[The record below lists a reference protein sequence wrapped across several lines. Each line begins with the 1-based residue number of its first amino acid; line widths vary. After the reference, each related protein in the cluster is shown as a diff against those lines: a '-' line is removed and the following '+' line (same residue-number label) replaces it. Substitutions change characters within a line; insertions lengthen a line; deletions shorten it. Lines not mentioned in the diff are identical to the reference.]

1 MINMKK
7 VLWLDV
13 ETTGLDCRKH
23 GLREVGFIIEIDGVE
38 VDKGV
43 FRINPFTYTTKD
55 VEIDDYALEISKV
68 SIEDLE
74 SYDRV
79 SYCFKE
85 LMKKLVKYVNVNDKN
100 DCFVIA
106 GYNTA
111 FDIGFIKEWF
121 KEMGLLD
128 SYKDLFHYKS
138 LDVFSI
144 VFALIH
150 IGLNSAENDKLE
162 TMCNYFGIG
171 IEAHNALSD
180 IEATKKLYE
189 LICEKFI
196 LKA

>member
-1 MINMKK
+1 MKK

-43 FRINPFTYTTKD
+43 FKINPFTYTTKD
-55 VEIDDYALEISKV
+55 VAIDDYALEISKV

-144 VFALIH
+144 VFALRH

>member
-1 MINMKK
+1 MKK

-43 FRINPFTYTTKD
+43 FKINPFTYTTKD

-68 SIEDLE
+68 SIEDLK

-144 VFALIH
+144 VFALRLL
-150 IGLNSAENDKLE
+150 GLNSAENDKLE
-162 TMCNYFGIG
+162 TMCNYFGIE

>member
-1 MINMKK
+1 MKK

-13 ETTGLDCRKH
+13 ETTGLDCKKH

-43 FRINPFTYTTKD
+43 FKINPFTYTTRD

-74 SYDRV
+74 SYDSS

-106 GYNTA
+106 GYNAA
-111 FDIGFIKEWF
+111 FDIGFIREWF

-144 VFALIH
+144 VFALRH

>member
-1 MINMKK
+1 MKK

-43 FRINPFTYTTKD
+43 FKINPFTYTTKD

-68 SIEDLE
+68 SIEDLK

-144 VFALIH
+144 VFALRHLGI
-150 IGLNSAENDKLE
+150 NSAENDKLE

>member
-1 MINMKK
+1 MKK

-13 ETTGLDCRKH
+13 ETTGLDCGKH

-43 FRINPFTYTTKD
+43 FKINPFTYTTKD

-106 GYNTA
+106 GYNAA

-121 KEMGLLD
+121 KEMGLQD

-144 VFALIH
+144 VFALRH
-150 IGLNSAENDKLE
+150 LGLNSAENDKLE

>member
-1 MINMKK
+1 MKK

-43 FRINPFTYTTKD
+43 FKINPFTYTTKD
-55 VEIDDYALEISKV
+55 VVIDDYALEISKV
-68 SIEDLE
+68 SIEDLK
-74 SYDRV
+74 SYDSS

-144 VFALIH
+144 VFALRH

-162 TMCNYFGIG
+162 TMCNYFGIE

>member
-1 MINMKK
+1 MKK

-43 FRINPFTYTTKD
+43 FKINPFTYTTKD
-55 VEIDDYALEISKV
+55 VVIDDYALEISKV

-74 SYDRV
+74 SYDSS

-144 VFALIH
+144 VFALRH

-162 TMCNYFGIG
+162 TMCNYFDIE

>member
-1 MINMKK
+1 MKK

-43 FRINPFTYTTKD
+43 FYINPFTYTTRD
-55 VEIDDYALEISKV
+55 IEIDDYALEISKV
-68 SIEDLE
+68 TIDDLMG
-74 SYDRV
+74 YDRA
-79 SYCFKE
+79 SFCFKE
-85 LMKKLVKYVNVNDKN
+85 LMKKLTKYVNVNDKN

-106 GYNTA
+106 GYNPA

-128 SYKDLFHYKS
+128 SYKDLFHYKN

-144 VFALIH
+144 VFALRH
-150 IGLNSAENDKLE
+150 LGLNSAENDKLE
-162 TMCNYFGIG
+162 TMCNYFDIE

>member
-1 MINMKK
+1 MKK

-138 LDVFSI
+138 LDVFSL
-144 VFALIH
+144 VFALRHLGI
-150 IGLNSAENDKLE
+150 NSAENDKLE
-162 TMCNYFGIG
+162 TMCNYFGIE

>member
-1 MINMKK
+1 MKK

-43 FRINPFTYTTKD
+43 FKINPFTYTTKD

-74 SYDRV
+74 SYDSS

-121 KEMGLLD
+121 KEMGLQD

-144 VFALIH
+144 VFALRH

-162 TMCNYFGIG
+162 TMCNYFGIE

>member
-1 MINMKK
+1 MKK

-43 FRINPFTYTTKD
+43 FKINPFTYTTKD
-55 VEIDDYALEISKV
+55 VVIDDYALEISKV

-144 VFALIH
+144 VFALRH

-162 TMCNYFGIG
+162 TMCNYFNIE

>member
-1 MINMKK
+1 MKK

-43 FRINPFTYTTKD
+43 FKINPFTYTTKD
-55 VEIDDYALEISKV
+55 VVIDDYALEISKV

-121 KEMGLLD
+121 KEIGLLD

-144 VFALIH
+144 VFALRHLGI
-150 IGLNSAENDKLE
+150 NSAKNDKLE

>member
-1 MINMKK
+1 MKK

-43 FRINPFTYTTKD
+43 FKINPFTYTTRD

-106 GYNTA
+106 GYNAA

-144 VFALIH
+144 VFALRHLGI
-150 IGLNSAENDKLE
+150 NSAENDKLE
-162 TMCNYFGIG
+162 TMCNYFDIE

>member
-1 MINMKK
+1 MKK

-43 FRINPFTYTTKD
+43 FKINPFTYTTRD
-55 VEIDDYALEISKV
+55 VVIDDYALEISKV
-68 SIEDLE
+68 SIEDLK

-85 LMKKLVKYVNVNDKN
+85 LMNKLVKYVNVNDKN

-144 VFALIH
+144 VFALRH

-162 TMCNYFGIG
+162 TMCNYFDIQ

>member
-1 MINMKK
+1 MKK

-43 FRINPFTYTTKD
+43 FKINPFTYTTKD
-55 VEIDDYALEISKV
+55 VVIDDYALEISKV

-121 KEMGLLD
+121 KEMGLQD

-144 VFALIH
+144 VFALRHLGI
-150 IGLNSAENDKLE
+150 NSAENDKLE
-162 TMCNYFGIG
+162 TMCNYFDIQ

>member
-1 MINMKK
+1 MEK

-55 VEIDDYALEISKV
+55 VEIDGYALEISGV

-74 SYDRV
+74 SYDSS

-144 VFALIH
+144 VFALRH

>member
-1 MINMKK
+1 MKK

-13 ETTGLDCRKH
+13 ETTGLDCKKH

-43 FRINPFTYTTKD
+43 FKINPFTYTTRG

-74 SYDRV
+74 SYDSS

-144 VFALIH
+144 VFALRH

>member
-1 MINMKK
+1 MKK

-43 FRINPFTYTTKD
+43 FKINPFTYTTKD

-68 SIEDLE
+68 SIEDLK

-144 VFALIH
+144 VFALRH

>member
-1 MINMKK
+1 MKK

-43 FRINPFTYTTKD
+43 FKINPFTYTTKD
-55 VEIDDYALEISKV
+55 VVIDDYALEISKV

-144 VFALIH
+144 VFALRH
-150 IGLNSAENDKLE
+150 IGLNTAENDKLE
-162 TMCNYFGIG
+162 TMCNYFDIE

>member
-1 MINMKK
+1 MKK

-43 FRINPFTYTTKD
+43 FKINPFTYTTKD

-144 VFALIH
+144 VFALRH

>member
-1 MINMKK
+1 MKK

-43 FRINPFTYTTKD
+43 FKINPFTYTTKD

-111 FDIGFIKEWF
+111 FDIGFIREWF
-121 KEMGLLD
+121 KEMGLQD

-138 LDVFSI
+138 LDVFSL
-144 VFALIH
+144 VFVLRH
-150 IGLNSAENDKLE
+150 LGLNSAENDKLE
-162 TMCNYFGIG
+162 TMCNYFGIE

>member
-1 MINMKK
+1 MKK

-43 FRINPFTYTTKD
+43 FKINPFTYTTRD

-144 VFALIH
+144 VFALRH

>member
-1 MINMKK
+1 MKK

-43 FRINPFTYTTKD
+43 FKINPFTYTTRD

-106 GYNTA
+106 GYNVA

-121 KEMGLLD
+121 KEMGLQD

-138 LDVFSI
+138 LDVFSL
-144 VFALIH
+144 VFALRH

-162 TMCNYFGIG
+162 TMCNYFGIE